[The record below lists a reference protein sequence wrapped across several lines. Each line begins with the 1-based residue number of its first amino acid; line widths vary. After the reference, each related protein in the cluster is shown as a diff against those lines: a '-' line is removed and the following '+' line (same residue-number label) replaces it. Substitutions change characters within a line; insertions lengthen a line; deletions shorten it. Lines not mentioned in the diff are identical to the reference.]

1 MNPDINHTLNE
12 VPTNVNKGKITLGIF
27 IKLDKTG
34 SKRNFQPSRRKSVM
48 LAIANMDDSQLRGLK
63 IYPEDMKGRYLE
75 MAIAKNNAK
84 K

>member
-1 MNPDINHTLNE
+1 
-12 VPTNVNKGKITLGIF
+12 
-27 IKLDKTG
+27 
-34 SKRNFQPSRRKSVM
+34 M